1 MRKLLF
7 ALLAIA
13 LLIVVGLVVYK
24 GFRIGKIEV
33 WGIKQIVA
41 ENEQIDKANSDLEK
55 LANDNF
61 QAAITKLNS
70 SGEAMQAK
78 KKEYEEQAVL
88 VSNSKYYI
96 QTEKYKI
103 DFLWTRIGN
112 YAKENKVTPK
122 MEVASESTKGIYN
135 LIITAV
141 GKYPNVAD
149 FIYAIENDSR
159 LGFKIE
165 DFSMTQYGSK
175 TENDD
180 GENVT
185 KNDSNLVQG
194 RFVCKEIRIDIKSID
209 GESSNSNAK
218 TAEGESQS
226 DTTNT
231 TNTTNT
237 TTNTTNSNTVDSNTT
252 NTITSNSVNNENTLE
267 TINNNTTSVENSV
280 NTANT

>member
-1 MRKLLF
+1 
-7 ALLAIA
+7 
-13 LLIVVGLVVYK
+13 
-24 GFRIGKIEV
+24 
-33 WGIKQIVA
+33 
-41 ENEQIDKANSDLEK
+41 
-55 LANDNF
+55 
-61 QAAITKLNS
+61 
-70 SGEAMQAK
+70 
-78 KKEYEEQAVL
+78 
-88 VSNSKYYI
+88 
-96 QTEKYKI
+96 
-103 DFLWTRIGN
+103 
-112 YAKENKVTPK
+112 

-218 TAEGESQS
+218 TAVIQ
-226 DTTNT
+226 
-231 TNTTNT
+231 
-237 TTNTTNSNTVDSNTT
+237 
-252 NTITSNSVNNENTLE
+252 L
-267 TINNNTTSVENSV
+267 
-280 NTANT
+280 A

>member
-24 GFRIGKIEV
+24 GFSIGNLEV
-33 WGIKQIVA
+33 WGIKQIVE
-41 ENEQIDKANSDLEK
+41 ENEQIDKANADLEK
-55 LANDNF
+55 LANENF

-88 VSNSKYYI
+88 VSNSKYYM

-122 MEVASESTKGIYN
+122 MEVASGSTKGIYN

-165 DFSMTQYGSK
+165 DFSMTRYGAK
-175 TENDD
+175 VENDD
-180 GENVT
+180 GENAT

-218 TAEGESQS
+218 TAESETQS
-226 DTTNT
+226 NT

-252 NTITSNSVNNENTLE
+252 NTTTSNSVNNENTSE

>member
-7 ALLAIA
+7 ALLAVT
-13 LLIVVGLVVYK
+13 LLFVVGLVIYK
-24 GFRIGKIEV
+24 GFSIGKIEI

-41 ENEQIDKANSDLEK
+41 ENEQIDKANAYLEK
-55 LANDNF
+55 LASENF
-61 QAAITKLNS
+61 QTAITKLNN
-70 SGEAMQAK
+70 SGEAMQVK

-88 VSNSKYYI
+88 VSNSKYYM

-112 YAKENKVTPK
+112 YAKDNKVTPK
-122 MEVASESTKGIYN
+122 MEVASGTTKGVYN

-165 DFSMTQYGSK
+165 DFSMTQYITKSESNDE
-175 TENDD
+175 ENA
-180 GENVT
+180 T
-185 KNDSNLVQG
+185 KNESNLVQG
-194 RFVCKEIRIDIKSID
+194 RFICKEIRIDIKSID
-209 GESSNSNAK
+209 SESSSKSNEK
-218 TAEGESQS
+218 KAESASQS
-226 DTTNT
+226 NT
-231 TNTTNT
+231 TNTTNG
-237 TTNTTNSNTVDSNTT
+237 NTVDSNTT
-252 NTITSNSVNNENTLE
+252 NTTTSNSVNNESTPK
-267 TINNNTTSVENSV
+267 TINNDTTSVENSV